1 MAINVVNKDLEA
13 FQFQE
18 GRPTQST
25 PVTYRPVRPLLPI
38 AISPA
43 VQPNNSIQTI
53 KNNLVTAGVGGSA
66 DSDPFMKFRGPWNS
80 FTTYSVNDVVLFNQ
94 SSYVCVQGNLNSE
107 PDTPATATIAVRQ
120 TASAGNSG
128 GSPLGVGF
136 SLPVLPGSAIIA
148 CIFAQNIG
156 TAQNV
161 LISDTFASTYQL
173 LLTSP
178 AVDGN
183 EYWNSVYI
191 VTGVHGAGSVSV
203 NSVWPASDTGPGNK
217 YIIIAEVTGLRVAQ
231 PDQTASAG
239 TRGTFLV
246 PPSFGLQCN
255 DASDLIFT
263 AANNDNGALTAPTG
277 FTSAIAGGSFAGI
290 AWAAPSFVGTNP
302 IAWGGAGFRFT
313 GVGVSLF
320 PQVST
325 ANWALIGEN
334 PVFNVPASAAQF
346 NPYEVIF
353 FEGSMYVCL
362 RPTTLTPFTDPKSW
376 ALWAQGVGGVINN
389 PGNYTPLLGDDG
401 RLIFYSS
408 SSNQTLT
415 LPNPPFNN
423 GWWILVQNVGSGVL
437 TVSRNGLN
445 INGQGF
451 NATLNQNQGALF
463 FTDGTNYFTFNG
475 VGTVTNSSGALTLNQ
490 VVLGNG
496 GNDIKVQGSLGT
508 VNQVL
513 HGNAAG
519 PPTWSPVVEA
529 DQSLSDILTDNVS
542 TSMHG
547 YAPKL
552 PGDPTKF
559 LNGAGAYV
567 APSGIIESDAS
578 ATGTLITHTVS
589 GVLRLPGNVIP
600 PAGVYRVSVNFFLQ
614 ANPSAGTLDVAIGWN
629 DGTATRSATNGT
641 LGAPADISTAG
652 LNVADGTIVV
662 VSDGIH
668 DITWTMTLT

>member
-1 MAINVVNKDLEA
+1 MAVNVVNKDLEA

-38 AISPA
+38 TINPP
-43 VQPNNSIQTI
+43 VVPNNSVQTI
-53 KNNLVTAGVGGSA
+53 KNNLVTAVAGGSA
-66 DSDPFMKFRGPWNS
+66 DIDPFMRFRGPWNS
-80 FTTYSVNDVVLFNQ
+80 FTTYNVNDVVLFNQ

-107 PDTPATATIAVRQ
+107 PDLPATATIAVRQ
-120 TASAGNSG
+120 TAIAGNSG

-136 SLPVLPGSAIIA
+136 SQPVLPGSAIIV
-148 CIFAQNIG
+148 CVMAQNIG
-156 TAQNV
+156 TAQN
-161 LISDTFASTYQL
+161 IAITDTFGSIYQPL
-173 LLTSP
+173 VTSP
-178 AVDGN
+178 AVDSN
-183 EYWNSVYI
+183 EYWNAAYI
-191 VTGVHGAGSVSV
+191 IMNVHGAGSVSV
-203 NSVWPASDTGPGNK
+203 TTVWPASDTGPGNK
-217 YIIIAEVTGLRVAQ
+217 TLIIAEITGLTVSQ
-231 PDQTASAG
+231 PDQSSSTASFG
-239 TRGTFLV
+239 TQ
-246 PPSFGLQCN
+246 PAPAFGILCN
-255 DASDLIFT
+255 NTSDLIFT
-263 AANNDNGALTAPTG
+263 AANSDAGSLTAPAG
-277 FTSAIAGGSFAGI
+277 FTSSISGGNTAGVAWAQPSFA
-290 AWAAPSFVGTNP
+290 GTNP
-302 IAWGGAGFRFT
+302 IAWGGTNFRFT
-313 GVGVSLF
+313 AVAVSLS

-325 ANWALIGEN
+325 ANWSLIGEN
-334 PVFNVPASAAQF
+334 PVFNVPASSTQF
-346 NPYEVIF
+346 NPYEVIYF
-353 FEGSMYVCL
+353 QGSMYVCL

-408 SSNQTLT
+408 SSAQTLT

-423 GWWILVQNVGSGVL
+423 GWWILVQNVGSGTL

-451 NATLNQNQGALF
+451 NAVLNQNEGALF
-463 FTDGTNYFTFNG
+463 FTDGSNYFTFNG
-475 VGTVTNSSGALTLNQ
+475 FGTVTNTSGALTLNQ
-490 VVLGNG
+490 IVLGNG
-496 GNDIKVQGSLGT
+496 GNDVKVQGSLGT

-529 DQSLSDILTDNVS
+529 DQSLSDVLTDNVS

-552 PGDPTKF
+552 PGDPAKF
-559 LNGAGAYV
+559 LNGAGVYV

-578 ATGTLITHTVS
+578 ATGTFVTHTVS
-589 GVLRLPGNVIP
+589 GTLRLPGNIIP

-641 LGAPADISTAG
+641 LGAPADISTAA

-662 VSDGIH
+662 VSDGVH